1 MNINLLTI
9 GEGPF
14 PDDRANVRD
23 TPPVRDKCELGHFQI
38 SHFQV
43 GSGASG
49 VPETSGVVSLG
60 APLSDAQ
67 YGSVGRS
74 VDITSGI
81 LYEEEGIPLGVQD
94 FVILKNQGILGT
106 SSLVSV
112 VFLDEQTANG
122 HTINEVGLFVDNPF
136 LSLDTSGV
144 RFRTEP
150 SPVNLLGGNGGGTGG
165 GAIEISEVPGHLLA
179 AYRHISPIKKENYFS
194 LLIRWSINFSLPRV

>member
-67 YGSVGRS
+67 YGNVGRS

-94 FVILKNQGILGT
+94 FVLIKNQGILGT

-136 LSLDTSGV
+136 LALDTSGV
-144 RFRTEP
+144 RFRTQP
-150 SPVNLLGGNGGGTGG
+150 SPINQLGYKDESGGGSAVTT
-165 GAIEISEVPGHLLA
+165 EVPGHLLA
-179 AYRHISPIKKENYFS
+179 AYRHITPIKKEDFFS
-194 LLIRWSINFSLPRV
+194 LLIRWSINFSQPV

>member
-67 YGSVGRS
+67 YGSVGR
-74 VDITSGI
+74 I
-81 LYEEEGIPLGVQD
+81 LYEEENIRVGAQD
-94 FVILKNQGILGT
+94 FVLLKNQGILGT

-144 RFRTEP
+144 RFLTAPIP
-150 SPVNLLGGNGGGTGG
+150 SNQLGGNGNEPGE
-165 GAIEISEVPGHLLA
+165 GAVVISEVPGHLLA
-179 AYRHISPIKKENYFS
+179 AYRHITPIKKENFFS
-194 LLIRWSINFSLPRV
+194 LLIRWSINFSQPV

>member
-14 PDDRANVRD
+14 PDDRYQKSSG
-23 TPPVRDKCELGHFQI
+23 VRDKCELGHFQI

-67 YGSVGRS
+67 YGNVGRS

-94 FVILKNQGILGT
+94 FVLIKNQGILGT

-136 LSLDTSGV
+136 LALDTSGV
-144 RFRTEP
+144 RFRTQP
-150 SPVNLLGGNGGGTGG
+150 SPINQLGYKDESGGGSVVTT
-165 GAIEISEVPGHLLA
+165 EVPGHLLA
-179 AYRHISPIKKENYFS
+179 AYRHIAPIKKENFFS